1 MDNKSDCRDKFKLNL
16 LNCWSFLDSKK
27 KGTEKNNILYL
38 DIWSLTWCKNLII
51 DHTYSYYVIISLSLI
66 IVNFQPFGNI
76 LEAEII
82 FNERGSK
89 GFGFVTMYTAE
100 EANNAKQKL
109 SGQIIDGRKIEVF
122 IWNYM
127 LNVCEKLVISKTTWL
142 YDLTIYVARN
152 WQFGKIYKMYQ
163 L

>member
-1 MDNKSDCRDKFKLNL
+1 M
-16 LNCWSFLDSKK
+16 
-27 KGTEKNNILYL
+27 
-38 DIWSLTWCKNLII
+38 II

-122 IWNYM
+122 I
-127 LNVCEKLVISKTTWL
+127 
-142 YDLTIYVARN
+142 
-152 WQFGKIYKMYQ
+152 
-163 L
+163 